1 MQIDNAPKPMPASTT
16 LLAALAGLTF
26 GLSLIVAIGAQN
38 AFVLRQGLL
47 REHRGVVVAVCA
59 VSDVVLIALGV
70 GGAGALLAA
79 APALAEGARL
89 AGAVFLLGYAA
100 LAARR
105 AWRGGAAGAEDGAG
119 TGAAGAPEAGARAS
133 RSQLAILLTALALTW
148 LNPHVYLDTVVLAG
162 TAADAHGDER
172 WWFAA
177 GMACGSVIWFTAL
190 GYGSATLRPLFAK
203 PAAWRLLDAAI
214 AAIMLTLGLSL
225 ALGAV

>member
-1 MQIDNAPKPMPASTT
+1 VQEHALRFRKRRATISSAVPSSTA

-79 APALAEGARL
+79 APALADGVRL
-89 AGAVFLLGYAA
+89 AGAAFLLAYAA

-105 AWRGGAAGAEDGAG
+105 AWRGGAVADLAGG
-119 TGAAGAPEAGARAS
+119 GARGP
-133 RSQLAILLTALALTW
+133 LAVLLTTLALTW

-162 TAADAHGDER
+162 TAADAHGDQR

-177 GMACGSVIWFTAL
+177 GMACGSVVWFTAL
-190 GYGSATLRPLFAK
+190 AYGSATLRPLFST
-203 PAAWRLLDAAI
+203 PSAWRALDAAI
-214 AAIMLTLGLSL
+214 ATVMVAIAISL
-225 ALGAV
+225 VTTPI